1 MKVAYFSP
9 LPPQRTGIA
18 DYSKELLGEL
28 AKSAQIDLWVDHA
41 MEEDED
47 LGCSVYNYVQTP
59 ELRSELPAYDSI
71 IYPMGNSLAHQNL
84 FRMMLETSGVV
95 VMHDFVLHHFFAAHY
110 LESLRLPDSY
120 IAEMAY
126 NYGAAT
132 AELARRALA
141 TERPLWENDAS
152 GHPLN
157 KRVLDHALG
166 VIVHSDFALRLV
178 HASHPHLRATKIDL
192 PVRVPRTQSDGK
204 ELKRRY
210 GIPTEHIVI
219 GSLGFASPAKRVHT
233 ILRAVSAL
241 NRRDLVYVM
250 VGNVGDGV
258 QQVLRNYGLSEL
270 VRITGHVDRTTFLDY
285 CNLIDIGIDIRY
297 PTMGETSASVCR
309 ILGAG
314 KPCIVSDLGWFSEI
328 PSDCVVKLDPT
339 ADECVLAQRL
349 RDLMARNVLRQ
360 EIGDNARRYVLEF
373 HNPKKAAD
381 KYLRFLDEVREA
393 QRGSSVERTIIRD
406 TSRSMADIG
415 VTDRDA
421 WFIDDVARHLA
432 TLLNAR

>member
-1 MKVAYFSP
+1 VS
-9 LPPQRTGIA
+9 
-18 DYSKELLGEL
+18 
-28 AKSAQIDLWVDHA
+28 
-41 MEEDED
+41 
-47 LGCSVYNYVQTP
+47 
-59 ELRSELPAYDSI
+59 
-71 IYPMGNSLAHQNL
+71 
-84 FRMMLETSGVV
+84 
-95 VMHDFVLHHFFAAHY
+95 
-110 LESLRLPDSY
+110 
-120 IAEMAY
+120 
-126 NYGAAT
+126 
-132 AELARRALA
+132 
-141 TERPLWENDAS
+141 
-152 GHPLN
+152 
-157 KRVLDHALG
+157 
-166 VIVHSDFALRLV
+166 
-178 HASHPHLRATKIDL
+178 
-192 PVRVPRTQSDGK
+192 RTQSDGK

-210 GIPTEHIVI
+210 GIPPEHVVI
-219 GSLGFASPAKRVHT
+219 GSLGFASSAKRVQT

-250 VGNVGDGV
+250 VGNVGDGI

-270 VRITGHVDRTTFLDY
+270 VRITGHVDRKTFLDY

-339 ADECVLAQRL
+339 ADECALAERL
-349 RDLMARNVLRQ
+349 RDLMASDVLRQ

-373 HNPKKAAD
+373 HSPRKAAD

-393 QRGSSVERTIIRD
+393 QRESSVERTIIRD

-415 VTDRDA
+415 VTDSDA

-432 TLLNAR
+432 TLLNTR